1 MPSSQG
7 IHFSLLPAGNA
18 TVIAEYC
25 CMRPETRNKCAREPW
40 RAPFGFTLVEM
51 ILVASIVAMA
61 GALAWPYLAKTM
73 AHYRLVT
80 SAQEI
85 ASAIRLVQQR
95 AITDNFAGYYI
106 NFNATLNRYELH
118 LDKNDLL
125 GSFERH
131 YLPEGIKI
139 AYVKFG
145 SSPLSRLT
153 FSATGV
159 PVEGGG
165 QVRLESASGETYY
178 IVVTPVTGRVQARPT
193 Y

>member
-1 MPSSQG
+1 M
-7 IHFSLLPAGNA
+7 A
-18 TVIAEYC
+18 VIAEYC
-25 CMRPETRNKCAREPW
+25 HMRTETRNAGVKEPGW
-40 RAPFGFTLVEM
+40 TTAGFTLAEV
-51 ILVASIVAMA
+51 ISVACIMAIVS
-61 GALAWPYLAKTM
+61 ALSWPYLAGTL

-95 AITDNFAGYYI
+95 AITESFAGYYI

-118 LDKNDLL
+118 LDKDDLL
-125 GSFERH
+125 GSFERR
-131 YLPEGIKI
+131 YLPKGVKI

-165 QVRLESASGETYY
+165 TVRLETASGDKYY
-178 IVVTPVTGRVQARPT
+178 VVVTPVTGRVRARAT
-193 Y
+193 Q